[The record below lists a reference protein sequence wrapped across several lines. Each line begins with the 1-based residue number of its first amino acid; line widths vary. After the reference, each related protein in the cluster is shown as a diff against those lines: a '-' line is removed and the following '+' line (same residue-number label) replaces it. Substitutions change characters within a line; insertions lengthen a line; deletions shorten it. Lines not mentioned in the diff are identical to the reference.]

1 MQQPARRGLVVHLS
15 DVSTL
20 APTELDADSE
30 GEGWHGDELA
40 SSGVSLHPSS
50 GVSLSPS
57 SGVASLP
64 PSSGVSL
71 LAPPSL
77 DAVLE
82 QPALS
87 TQGWCLEDEWRM
99 NGGSSY
105 DPDPVPAPVLP
116 AAAEDAYTRSEEQQ
130 QRRTRSRSSPRRM
143 VRSSEFTTNSM
154 PTQST
159 YEHYACRFRRV
170 RASGAMV
177 YLGITELPSALG

>member
-1 MQQPARRGLVVHLS
+1 MSLQRVVLPLALGE
-15 DVSTL
+15 DVDT
-20 APTELDADSE
+20 DSE
-30 GEGWHGDELA
+30 GEGRHGDEPA
-40 SSGVSLHPSS
+40 SSGVSPHPSS
-50 GVSLSPS
+50 GVALFPS
-57 SGVASLP
+57 SGVVAPPP